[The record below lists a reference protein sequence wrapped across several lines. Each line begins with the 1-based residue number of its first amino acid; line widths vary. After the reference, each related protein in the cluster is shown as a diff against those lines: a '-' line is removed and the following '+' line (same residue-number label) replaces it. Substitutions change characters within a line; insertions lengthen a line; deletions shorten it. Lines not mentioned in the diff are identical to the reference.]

1 LVFGRRLQK
10 ALNAKGWNQS
20 ELARRMAPLLPRTS
34 IARDNISKYVRGKVL
49 PQPLILE
56 AMAKVL
62 DMAPSDL
69 LATRRTNIPAANPP
83 LDARDLGDG
92 NVWLRVNRAVSWD
105 VALQV
110 MKLLRGGA

>member
-1 LVFGRRLQK
+1 LEFGRRLQK

-49 PQPLILE
+49 PQPLVLE
-56 AMAKVL
+56 AMATVL
-62 DMAPSDL
+62 GVQPSDL
-69 LATRRTNIPAANPP
+69 LPARRTNIPAANPP